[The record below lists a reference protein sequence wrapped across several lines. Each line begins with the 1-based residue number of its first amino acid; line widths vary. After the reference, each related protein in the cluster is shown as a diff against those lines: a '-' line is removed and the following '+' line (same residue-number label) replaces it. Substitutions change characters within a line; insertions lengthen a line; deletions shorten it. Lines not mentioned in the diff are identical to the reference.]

1 MFKINDY
8 VMYGLVGACQI
19 TDIGKDEYARDKQTS
34 YYVLRPVF
42 DDNMTIK
49 IPVDSPRLAMR
60 PVISREA
67 ALALIASLPE
77 QETAWTDDEKQRN
90 AVFKNALRSGK
101 PEDWVRLIKSVYL
114 EKEARARVGKKI
126 GKTEEGLMNTAEKLL
141 NQELAV
147 ALNISPDN
155 VSSYILE
162 HIPEDKQQ

>member
-67 ALALIASLPE
+67 ALALIASCRNRKLR
-77 QETAWTDDEKQRN
+77 TDDEKQRN
-90 AVFKNALRSGK
+90 AVFKNASDRET
-101 PEDWVRLIKSVYL
+101 EDWVRLIKSVYL
-114 EKEARARVGKKI
+114 ERKPEPGSAKI
-126 GKTEEGLMNTAEKLL
+126 GKTEEGLMNTAENSLIR
-141 NQELAV
+141 NW
-147 ALNISPDN
+147 
-155 VSSYILE
+155 
-162 HIPEDKQQ
+162 